1 MTILSLYLEAPG
13 LLFTFAMLA
22 LAFLIFGE
30 VTKLKVF
37 NLFSVG
43 FFVFL
48 MVETSAF
55 PALVVTHIGLIVFIL
70 VITFFGSSRGS

>member
-1 MTILSLYLEAPG
+1 MILSVYLDAPG

-30 VTKLKVF
+30 ITKLKVF

-48 MVETSAF
+48 MIETSAF
-55 PALVVTHIGLIVFIL
+55 PTLVVTHIGLIIFIL
-70 VITFFGSSRGS
+70 VITFFGTPKRS